1 MPTIIKIKNKTNW
14 AVTIILGL
22 GLLLLA
28 FIILIII
35 PLSSLQEES
44 SFFIL
49 HYISFAAPFTV
60 FFILFLYIWLWNTFG
75 KTILII
81 EPEQITVRHKNKL
94 FTSLKTYL
102 KKEIDQIQVKNFQ
115 VERYKFGVR
124 YHFSLSGSTYSVVFV
139 HNGNEIRMID
149 WITETKASEIV
160 NEIKKSWCYNEKKL
174 IR

>member
-14 AVTIILGL
+14 AVTIISGL

-49 HYISFAAPFTV
+49 HYISFATPFTV

-81 EPEQITVRHKNKL
+81 EQEQITVRHKNKL

-115 VERYKFGVR
+115 VEKYKLGVR
-124 YHFSLSGSTYSVVFV
+124 YHFSLSGSTYSVIFV
-139 HNGNEIRMID
+139 HNGNEIRLID

-160 NEIKKSWCYNEKKL
+160 NEIKNMWY
-174 IR
+174 